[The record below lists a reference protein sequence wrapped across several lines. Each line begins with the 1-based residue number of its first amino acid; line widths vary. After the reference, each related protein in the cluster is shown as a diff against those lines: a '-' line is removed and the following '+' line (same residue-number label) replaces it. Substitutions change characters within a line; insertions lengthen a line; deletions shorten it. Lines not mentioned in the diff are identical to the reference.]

1 MKFVTFTKLDGQPSV
16 INLDHIVVLFPNDT
30 GTRIVLSNGIDIY
43 VKASLADIQRQIDE
57 APST

>member
-16 INLDHIVVLFPNDT
+16 INLDHIVVLFPNGE
-30 GTRIVLSNGIDIY
+30 GTRIVLSNGMDIY